1 MVEVE
6 MMIYLSKI
14 DNQLKQRISV
24 LVKGLNLDRTV
35 LDEDIEQAYLGIPN
49 KEKNINAYLTNF
61 INGLDL
67 TKYIKK
73 RKIVSSLSLKLAL
86 KEMQFTGTDEEFM
99 LIELIEE
106 HCINEFPITANQ
118 VIRMNHQIVEYIIAS
133 QKEKTYAT
141 FIDLVLRSRTLRNCN
156 IPVEE
161 LKGIAS
167 NVVSEWRKMMEELQP
182 SPEEEE
188 ERLKKLEK
196 EYQDG
201 TIN

>member
-1 MVEVE
+1 
-6 MMIYLSKI
+6 MMTYLFKI
-14 DNQLKQRISV
+14 DNQLKQKIND
-24 LVKGLNLDRTV
+24 LVKGLDLDRTI

-61 INGLDL
+61 INSLDL
-67 TKYIKK
+67 KKYVRK
-73 RKIVSSLSLKLAL
+73 RKIVSSLSLRLAL
-86 KEMQFTGTDEEFM
+86 KEMNFTGTDEELM

-106 HCINEFPITANQ
+106 HCLNEFPVTANQ
-118 VIRMNHQIVEYIIAS
+118 FIRMNHQIVEYILAS
-133 QKEKTYAT
+133 QKEKTYST

-161 LKGIAS
+161 LKLVAS
-167 NVVSEWRKMMEELQP
+167 KVCTEWKEMMEELQP

-188 ERLKKLEK
+188 ARLKKLEK

>member
-1 MVEVE
+1 

-14 DNQLKQRISV
+14 DNQLKQKIND
-24 LVKGLNLDRTV
+24 LVKGLDLDRTI
-35 LDEDIEQAYLGIPN
+35 LNEDIEQAYLSIPN

-61 INGLDL
+61 INSLDL
-67 TKYIKK
+67 KNYVRK
-73 RKIVSSLSLKLAL
+73 RKIVSSLSLRLAL
-86 KEMQFTGTDEEFM
+86 KEMNFTGTDEELM

-106 HCINEFPITANQ
+106 HCLNEFPVTTNQ

-133 QKEKTYAT
+133 QKEKTYST

-156 IPVEE
+156 IPVDE
-161 LKGIAS
+161 LKLVAS
-167 NVVSEWRKMMEELQP
+167 KVCTEWVEMMKELQP

>member
-1 MVEVE
+1 MEVE
-6 MMIYLSKI
+6 MMTYLFKI
-14 DNQLKQRISV
+14 DNQLKQKIND
-24 LVKGLNLDRTV
+24 LVKGLDLDRTI

-61 INGLDL
+61 INSLDL
-67 TKYIKK
+67 KKYVRK
-73 RKIVSSLSLKLAL
+73 RKIVSSLSLRLAL
-86 KEMQFTGTDEEFM
+86 KEMEFTGTDEELM

-106 HCINEFPITANQ
+106 HCLNEFPVTANQ

-133 QKEKTYAT
+133 QKEKTYST

-156 IPVEE
+156 IPVDE
-161 LKGIAS
+161 LKLVAS
-167 NVVSEWRKMMEELQP
+167 KVCTEWKEMMEELQP

-188 ERLKKLEK
+188 ARLKKLEK

>member
-1 MVEVE
+1 
-6 MMIYLSKI
+6 MMTYLFKI
-14 DNQLKQRISV
+14 DNQLKQKIND
-24 LVKGLNLDRTV
+24 LVKGLDLDRTI

-61 INGLDL
+61 INSLDL
-67 TKYIKK
+67 KKYVRK
-73 RKIVSSLSLKLAL
+73 RKIVSSLSLRLAL
-86 KEMQFTGTDEEFM
+86 KEMNFTGTDEEFM

-106 HCINEFPITANQ
+106 HCLNEFPVTANQ

-133 QKEKTYAT
+133 QKEKTYST

-161 LKGIAS
+161 LKLVAS
-167 NVVSEWRKMMEELQP
+167 KVCTEWKEMMEELQP

-188 ERLKKLEK
+188 ARLKKLEK

>member
-1 MVEVE
+1 
-6 MMIYLSKI
+6 MMTYLFKI
-14 DNQLKQRISV
+14 DNQLKQKIND
-24 LVKGLNLDRTV
+24 LVKGLDLDRTI

-61 INGLDL
+61 INSLDL
-67 TKYIKK
+67 KKYVRK
-73 RKIVSSLSLKLAL
+73 RKIVSSLSLRLAL
-86 KEMQFTGTDEEFM
+86 KEMEFTGTDEELM

-106 HCINEFPITANQ
+106 HCLNEFPVTANQ

-133 QKEKTYAT
+133 QKEKTYST

-156 IPVEE
+156 IPVDE
-161 LKGIAS
+161 LKLVAS
-167 NVVSEWRKMMEELQP
+167 KVCTEWKEMMEELQP

-188 ERLKKLEK
+188 ARLKKLEK

>member
-1 MVEVE
+1 MEVE
-6 MMIYLSKI
+6 MMTYLFKI
-14 DNQLKQRISV
+14 DNQLKQKIND
-24 LVKGLNLDRTV
+24 LVKGLDLDRTI

-61 INGLDL
+61 INSLDL
-67 TKYIKK
+67 KKYVRK
-73 RKIVSSLSLKLAL
+73 RKIVSSLSLRLAL
-86 KEMQFTGTDEEFM
+86 KEMEFTGTDEELM

-106 HCINEFPITANQ
+106 HCLNEFPVTANQ

-133 QKEKTYAT
+133 QKEKTYST

-156 IPVEE
+156 IPVDE
-161 LKGIAS
+161 LKLVAS
-167 NVVSEWRKMMEELQP
+167 KVCAEWNEMMEELQP

-188 ERLKKLEK
+188 ARLKKLEK